1 MTKMKFLKAESSYRS
16 QSSESSVAFLLTPD
30 IGAKRG
36 KRKIQYSTLAKKKI
50 NKNVLSKKIIKTDSF
65 RNIQEKCPS

>member
-36 KRKIQYSTLAKKKI
+36 KRKIQYNTFAQKKT
-50 NKNVLSKKIIKTDSF
+50 NKNVSPEKIVEANSF
-65 RNIQEKCPS
+65 RNVQKKFSG

>member
-36 KRKIQYSTLAKKKI
+36 KRKIQYNTFAQKK
-50 NKNVLSKKIIKTDSF
+50 N
-65 RNIQEKCPS
+65 

>member
-36 KRKIQYSTLAKKKI
+36 KREIQYNTFAEKK
-50 NKNVLSKKIIKTDSF
+50 LEECFTKKD
-65 RNIQEKCPS
+65 C

>member
-36 KRKIQYSTLAKKKI
+36 KREIQYNTFAEKK
-50 NKNVLSKKIIKTDSF
+50 N
-65 RNIQEKCPS
+65 